1 MISQVPENLTE
12 PDWAA
17 KAERF
22 GELQARLAE
31 TDNMASSDLV
41 RRLDPEAAER
51 SLLAFLAEPLQS
63 EVPEGR
69 DSGAVCRIDER
80 ARRLALAF
88 NHPELTLEHVV
99 IAMTF
104 ENTAKWAFES
114 KGIDS
119 RKLRDTC
126 LFKVSAL
133 QSTSETR
140 QPNLSEDVKLL
151 KLAAA
156 MSAQRRE
163 PELQVISVVDL
174 LEALPREFLEAPAV
188 DHTIQALA
196 HRLDL
201 LTSII
206 EQARRQSE
214 ESSALVRAQLA
225 EQTRQVENAGLV
237 ARAYLNQ
244 QTARLESLIERAANN
259 SKIAATQ
266 TLWRRLTVGLASATA
281 LLGLRFRWRWW

>member
-1 MISQVPENLTE
+1 MIFPAPEIPTE
-12 PDWAA
+12 PGSADR
-17 KAERF
+17 AERLR
-22 GELQARLAE
+22 ELRARLAE
-31 TDNMASSDLV
+31 TDDMASSDLAS
-41 RRLDPEAAER
+41 RLDPEVAER

-63 EVPEGR
+63 EVPEAR
-69 DSGAVCRIDER
+69 DSDAVCRIEER

-88 NHPELTLEHVV
+88 DHSELMLEHVV

-126 LFKVSAL
+126 LLKLSNL
-133 QSTSETR
+133 QSTSEAR
-140 QPNLSEDVKLL
+140 QPNLSENVRLL
-151 KLAAA
+151 RLAAA

-188 DHTIQALA
+188 DHTIQTLA

-201 LTSII
+201 LASVI
-206 EQARRQSE
+206 EQARRQGD
-214 ESSALVRAQLA
+214 ESSALLRAQLA
-225 EQTRQVENAGLV
+225 EQARQIENAGLV
-237 ARAYLNQ
+237 ARTCLDH

-259 SKIAATQ
+259 SNIAATQ
-266 TLWRRLTVGLASATA
+266 TLWRRLTVGLASASA